1 MDWIT
6 FLIAIIALGMV
17 IALYVIFFR
26 DRDLNQG
33 ATGDQGDLGPTGPT
47 GPTGPQGPAGGGISS
62 FATVPAGSTAISI
75 TPGTYYLLDSKST
88 SGDIELDLPNGYA
101 PGGFPFILSAEGIDS
116 SNKFKFKLPQGSP
129 FTFYA
134 TNDDHGILDGG
145 QIMTI
150 YPGPNILLGYVASQ
164 ITK

>member
-1 MDWIT
+1 MDWVT

-33 ATGDQGDLGPTGPT
+33 ETGNQGDLGPTGPA
-47 GPTGPQGPAGGGISS
+47 GPPGPAGGGVSN
-62 FATVPAGSTAISI
+62 FATIPANSTTVSI
-75 TPGTYYLLDSKST
+75 APGTYYLLDSKST
-88 SGDIELDLPNGYA
+88 SGDIEIDLPDGYA
-101 PGGFPFILSAEGIDS
+101 PGGLPFILSAEGIDS

-129 FTFYA
+129 FLFYA

-145 QIMTI
+145 QVMTI